1 MQFIYNLIQPIRY
14 KIKFYQV
21 ALLLYID
28 QVLMLLNTKYDFLK
42 EKLVE
47 QRIKLKVLQFE
58 QYQIRS
64 EFYESLR
71 LVKKFKL
78 NGIRILIF

>member
-64 EFYESLR
+64 ELYESLR
-71 LVKKFKL
+71 LVRKFKL
-78 NGIRILIF
+78 NGIRI

>member
-1 MQFIYNLIQPIRY
+1 MQLIYNLIQPIRY

-64 EFYESLR
+64 ELYESLR
-71 LVKKFKL
+71 LVRKFKL
-78 NGIRILIF
+78 NGIRI